1 MLTGVILIVWEQ
13 AVSRPDQL
21 LPYYVMDI
29 AASIPGLP
37 GLFVA
42 GIFSAA
48 LRYVPPAHATSSGYI
63 LLCTE
68 GQGPLCP
75 SVSWFKSEKF
85 LL

>member
-1 MLTGVILIVWEQ
+1 MGIILIVWKQ

-48 LRYVPPAHATSSGYI
+48 LRYVTPVHVTSSVYK
-63 LLCTE
+63 LLC
-68 GQGPLCP
+68 GDR
-75 SVSWFKSEKF
+75 SVRQS
-85 LL
+85 LV